1 MRKVIW
7 LLGIMA
13 CGPAVASAP
22 PPSSATPQVARIGA
36 ASGGAPP
43 VVTSQTP
50 ITDADLVWQQDEAAA
65 RERARKEH
73 RPMIVD
79 IRAEWCMACKEM
91 QHHTWPDPRV
101 REEGRRF
108 VAVAV
113 DATNEDDPAVAALMK
128 KYGVV
133 GLPTVLLFDGSGKEQ
148 ARFNQFVN
156 AERMADALRKVQ

>member
-1 MRKVIW
+1 MRNVIW

-22 PPSSATPQVARIGA
+22 PPSSAAPQVARIGA

-43 VVTSQTP
+43 EVTNQAP
-50 ITDADLVWQQDEAAA
+50 VKDADLVWQQDEAAA

-79 IRAEWCMACKEM
+79 IRAEWCLACKEM
-91 QHHTWPDPRV
+91 QRQTWPDPQV

-128 KYGVV
+128 KYGVL
-133 GLPTVLLFDGSGKEQ
+133 GLPMVLLLDGSGKEQ
-148 ARFNQFVN
+148 ARFNELVKP
-156 AERMADALRKVQ
+156 ERMVDALRKVR